1 MRQSDHEII
10 ALNHTQ
16 IPVNGLGWMKKK
28 CWGAGAGQRRGNLP
42 ADDAGFA
49 HAGNDHSS
57 GARVE
62 MLDSCDELTVN
73 AFEQGLDR
81 GSFDPQYLSCEIQV

>member
-1 MRQSDHEII
+1 M
-10 ALNHTQ
+10 T
-16 IPVNGLGWMKKK
+16 GF
-28 CWGAGAGQRRGNLP
+28 AGVYEERWRTSAGEGGG
-42 ADDAGFA
+42 DFVTDMAGFS
-49 HAGNDHSS
+49 HAGDDHSS